1 MSTTSLPLLSSRQS
15 VLSGMRA
22 GLSLPPFMVFSAM
35 LGFGSLA
42 KSQDVSLLLTLLSAG
57 GIYGMPGQVAML
69 EIYATGGTLLAILTG
84 VAMANM
90 RFLPM
95 TIAMMPLYDPSEPL
109 HRWRYLFI
117 HLMSINSWTYMLQTQ
132 DYAHPL
138 NRFGFFIGF
147 GFMCISGGLI
157 GAALGWFAA
166 GSFSIEIT
174 LTLIFLNPA
183 YFIFLFCTNRKP
195 NILCSIAIGA
205 VLGPAF
211 YLWSPDWG
219 LPFCGLV
226 AGSAGYWLCRRA
238 DHQSDLPEKLE

>member
-1 MSTTSLPLLSSRQS
+1 MLNSRQS

-95 TIAMMPLYDPSEPL
+95 TIAMMPLYDEREPL
-109 HRWRYLFI
+109 YRWRYLFV
-117 HLMSINSWTYMLQTQ
+117 HLMSINSWTYMLQKP
-132 DYAHPL
+132 DCAHPL
-138 NRFGFFIGF
+138 NRFGFFVGF
-147 GFMCISGGLI
+147 GTMCIAGGLA
-157 GAALGWFAA
+157 GATLGWFAA
-166 GSFSIEIT
+166 GSFSNEIT

-183 YFIFLFCTNRKP
+183 YFIFLFCTNRKA

-205 VLGPAF
+205 VLGPLF

-226 AGSAGYWLCRRA
+226 AGTAGFWFCRRA
-238 DHQSDLPEKLE
+238 NTQQPSPGDRG

>member
-1 MSTTSLPLLSSRQS
+1 MLSADQPLLTSSQS
-15 VLSGMRA
+15 VLAGIRA
-22 GLSLPPFMVFSAM
+22 GVSLPPFMVFSAM

-42 KSQDVSLLLTLLSAG
+42 RSQDISLLLSLMSAV

-95 TIAMMPLYDPSEPL
+95 TIAMMPLYDPKEPL
-109 HRWRYLFI
+109 YRWRYLFV
-117 HLMSINSWTYMLQTQ
+117 HLMSINSWTYMLQTPGC
-132 DYAHPL
+132 AHPL
-138 NRFGFFIGF
+138 NRFGFFVGF
-147 GFMCISGGLI
+147 GTMCISGGLI
-157 GAALGWFAA
+157 GTALGWYAA
-166 GSFSIEIT
+166 ASLSTEVT

-195 NILCSIAIGA
+195 NIVLSIILGA
-205 VLGPAF
+205 LLGPVF

-226 AGSAGYWLCRRA
+226 AGTAGFWICRKTGQRKSR
-238 DHQSDLPEKLE
+238 QENPP

>member
-1 MSTTSLPLLSSRQS
+1 MNTETLPQLSTGQS
-15 VLSGMRA
+15 VVAGLRA
-22 GLSLPPFMVFSAM
+22 GISLPPFMVFSAM

-42 KSQDVSLLLTLLSAG
+42 KSQDISLLLALLSAG

-95 TIAMMPLYDPSEPL
+95 TIAMMPLYHSKEPL
-109 HRWRYLFI
+109 YRWRYLFV
-117 HLMSINSWTYMLQTQ
+117 HLMSINSWTYMLQTPEC
-132 DYAHPL
+132 AHPL
-138 NRFGFFIGF
+138 NRFGFFVGF
-147 GFMCISGGLI
+147 GTMCICGGLV
-157 GAALGWFAA
+157 GTTLGWYAA
-166 GSFSIEIT
+166 GSLSAEIT

-195 NILCSIAIGA
+195 NILFSIAIGA
-205 VLGPAF
+205 VLGPVF

-226 AGSAGYWLCRRA
+226 AGSIGFWICRRPSEQRQVPP
-238 DHQSDLPEKLE
+238 DQP